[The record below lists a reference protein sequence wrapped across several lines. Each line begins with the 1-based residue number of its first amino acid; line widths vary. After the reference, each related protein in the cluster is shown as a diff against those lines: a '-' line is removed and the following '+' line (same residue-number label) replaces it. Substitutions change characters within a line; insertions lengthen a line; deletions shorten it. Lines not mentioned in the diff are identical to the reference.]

1 MICSHYH
8 SDHIGRINEVLPTIP
23 VYLSNI
29 SRAIYERV
37 FVFSKS
43 KGNITRETT
52 DIKDGVPIKIKDNL
66 TIVSYTIDHSAYD
79 ARMTLIET
87 ADDKKILHT
96 RRL

>member
-1 MICSHYH
+1 M
-8 SDHIGRINEVLPTIP
+8 GRINEILPEIP
-23 VYLSNI
+23 VYLSNT

-43 KGNITRETT
+43 KGNITRPTT
-52 DIKDGVPIKIKDNL
+52 NLEDGKPIKIKDL
-66 TIVSYTIDHSAYD
+66 TLTSYVIVHSAYD

-87 ADDKKILHT
+87 ADGKRILHT

>member
-1 MICSHYH
+1 M
-8 SDHIGRINEVLPTIP
+8 GRINEILPEIP
-23 VYLSNI
+23 VYLSNT

-43 KGNITRETT
+43 KGNITRPT
-52 DIKDGVPIKIKDNL
+52 INLGDGKPIKIKDL
-66 TIVSYTIDHSAYD
+66 TLTSYVIDHSAYD

-87 ADDKKILHT
+87 ADGKRILHT